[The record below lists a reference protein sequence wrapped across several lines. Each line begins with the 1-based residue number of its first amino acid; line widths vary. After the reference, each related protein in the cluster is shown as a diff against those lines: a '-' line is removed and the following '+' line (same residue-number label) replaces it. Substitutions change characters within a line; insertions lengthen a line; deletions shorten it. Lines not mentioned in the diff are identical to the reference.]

1 MALAAGS
8 CCRQTPAAETAG
20 KQLTTAETIV
30 FKDYGAEPTVLDIE
44 SYTLAN
50 ENFRTVL

>member
-1 MALAAGS
+1 MPQVLLPADAGGGNG
-8 CCRQTPAAETAG
+8 G

>member
-1 MALAAGS
+1 MAFAAGS
-8 CCRQTPAAETAG
+8 CSRQTPAATEPQTV
-20 KQLTTAETIV
+20 TETIV